1 MILSFFFNYEYNS
14 YFLLL
19 FKFRMMNIP
28 ICMSKLSEGVVTKA
42 IDGGRRKGALK
53 LWTLTIFFRNSEPL
67 AESF

>member
-1 MILSFFFNYEYNS
+1 
-14 YFLLL
+14 
-19 FKFRMMNIP
+19 MMNIP

-67 AESF
+67 AKSL